1 MKRIFILT
9 ILIISFAASYTDA
22 KDVYVCAGK
31 SGNGTKENPYGKISD
46 AMSMGVYANDV
57 IRVAEGIYYGEGGS
71 GKWIIRINNLTLVG
85 GYKKDF
91 SERNP
96 WKYQT
101 ILVRGMGEDALAEAN
116 KRDHAKKWGLDLTI
130 TKASYNGSA
139 MILGE
144 GDHSNTVIDG
154 FIIDGYTRNSYKIN
168 GDLNTAIGQITSP
181 LISFNKP
188 GCKVRNCIIMN
199 SGGPG
204 IYMVASGKKE
214 DPSTWPEIS
223 NCIIINTLMEAID
236 FRVGTWDPNTDPE
249 GGYALIK
256 NNTIAFVWSHLGE
269 GYGILIGRQ
278 TKLSIEDNIVAF
290 ATDFGMNNGFGND
303 KAKLINNCFF
313 NNKGGVYRYFA
324 SKGSATTVVEDEPT
338 KLSGLQAKKLYYL
351 SEKSQGNTTADPK
364 LKVDPEFFD
373 KFSNQI
379 KSEGGGKVIWDDV
392 NQWRSALGLPLIGT
406 SGTGKK
412 NYAPIYEHQYMLH
425 FSDAVSAGARKDAK
439 FELYLSVGE
448 SDKIKEYA
456 AIDYAEIKSNVGK
469 DVTFSTKLDKNQ
481 EMSSF
486 YVEGISKD
494 SYICYRTADRN
505 NFVYVKKGTEAL
517 EVIKQA
523 IAENTKVRLSGKV
536 YDISAQLK
544 SSQKYGF
551 VCDKAEIEE

>member
-168 GDLNTAIGQITSP
+168 GDLNTAIGPITSP

-199 SGGPG
+199 SG
-204 IYMVASGKKE
+204 
-214 DPSTWPEIS
+214 
-223 NCIIINTLMEAID
+223 
-236 FRVGTWDPNTDPE
+236 
-249 GGYALIK
+249 
-256 NNTIAFVWSHLGE
+256 
-269 GYGILIGRQ
+269 
-278 TKLSIEDNIVAF
+278 
-290 ATDFGMNNGFGND
+290 
-303 KAKLINNCFF
+303 
-313 NNKGGVYRYFA
+313 
-324 SKGSATTVVEDEPT
+324 
-338 KLSGLQAKKLYYL
+338 
-351 SEKSQGNTTADPK
+351 
-364 LKVDPEFFD
+364 DPEF
-373 KFSNQI
+373 
-379 KSEGGGKVIWDDV
+379 IWLHPARRRTQV
-392 NQWRSALGLPLIGT
+392 PGL
-406 SGTGKK
+406 K
-412 NYAPIYEHQYMLH
+412 
-425 FSDAVSAGARKDAK
+425 
-439 FELYLSVGE
+439 
-448 SDKIKEYA
+448 
-456 AIDYAEIKSNVGK
+456 
-469 DVTFSTKLDKNQ
+469 
-481 EMSSF
+481 
-486 YVEGISKD
+486 
-494 SYICYRTADRN
+494 YRTA
-505 NFVYVKKGTEAL
+505 L
-517 EVIKQA
+517 
-523 IAENTKVRLSGKV
+523 LS
-536 YDISAQLK
+536 IL
-544 SSQKYGF
+544 
-551 VCDKAEIEE
+551 